1 MVSKFWHICLYDC
14 AHRCERHLLFVSVLS
29 VDRKLSVNRKWF
41 VRQWNLL
48 SVIRNYIAD
57 CVKVWVWVI
66 NNNTENTML
75 DARPASS
82 ETCQMMKSTL
92 NQKPRLFTF
101 IFVLLR
107 PLKCFSFWLNKGCGG
122 VSVWFREQQFT
133 VLQYCYAVAQLS
145 FSTFP
150 TQTTWDSGIL
160 GQFSRSRCV
169 GKQKHGG
176 EVKGQAC
183 WGSERHST
191 SKTTVALTDRF
202 TQFCLLPVLSVRE
215 TERGEVPLLFSGRK
229 HICGTVTETE
239 KRNLSGTLKYR
250 CPSFP
255 THAHTPTSPHLQT
268 ISLLEITL
276 QQLLWLHQ
284 GTRPQTVEY
293 NELF

>member
-107 PLKCFSFWLNKGCGG
+107 PLKCFLFGSIRVVV
-122 VSVWFREQQFT
+122 VSQSGLENNS
-133 VLQYCYAVAQLS
+133 LQYCSIVMALLNYLFQHSQPKQLEIPG
-145 FSTFP
+145 FS
-150 TQTTWDSGIL
+150 
-160 GQFSRSRCV
+160 V
-169 GKQKHGG
+169 
-176 EVKGQAC
+176 
-183 WGSERHST
+183 
-191 SKTTVALTDRF
+191 
-202 TQFCLLPVLSVRE
+202 
-215 TERGEVPLLFSGRK
+215 
-229 HICGTVTETE
+229 
-239 KRNLSGTLKYR
+239 
-250 CPSFP
+250 SFP
-255 THAHTPTSPHLQT
+255 AVVVWESRNMVERSKVRHVEGVRDTPPQKPQWP
-268 ISLLEITL
+268 SLIV
-276 QQLLWLHQ
+276 LHNSASSL
-284 GTRPQTVEY
+284 Y
-293 NELF
+293 CL